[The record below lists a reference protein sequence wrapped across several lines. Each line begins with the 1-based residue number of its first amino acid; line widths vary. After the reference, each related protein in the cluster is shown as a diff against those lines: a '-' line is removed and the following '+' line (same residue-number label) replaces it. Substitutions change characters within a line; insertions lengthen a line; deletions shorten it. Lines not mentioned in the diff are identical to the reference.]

1 LDRIPRLGVAT
12 GTPVVKEYQIENTI
26 APHSARIRYAKRG
39 LSCEQAHMRRF
50 SIMLRID
57 SDLGLDFL

>member
-1 LDRIPRLGVAT
+1 LERIPGLGLAT
-12 GTPVVKEYQIENTI
+12 GDHVVNEYEIENTI
-26 APHSARIRYAKRG
+26 PARSARIRYAKRR